1 MGGGLVGLDRRNRR
15 TGETMGRLTVFLTG
29 ERENRRDRGKDV
41 PSARVKVDFDGRTGE
56 NM

>member
-1 MGGGLVGLDRRNRR
+1 
-15 TGETMGRLTVFLTG
+15 MGRLTVFLTG